1 MDSSTEREIEF
12 SPDLEIN
19 VVNHPVAEILVEV
32 HHTELVHDVEFAS
45 SVEVQDAVEGPRMMI
60 KVILILLQR
69 KGVAKVQNLKKYN
82 FSE

>member
-1 MDSSTEREIEF
+1 MSL
-12 SPDLEIN
+12 DLEIDI
-19 VVNHPVAEILVEV
+19 VNHPILQFLEEI
-32 HHTELVHDVEFAS
+32 HHTKLVQNMQFAS
-45 SVEVQDAVEGPRMMI
+45 PVEVQDAVEGPRMMI

>member
-1 MDSSTEREIEF
+1 MSL
-12 SPDLEIN
+12 DLEIDI
-19 VVNHPVAEILVEV
+19 VNHPILQFLVEI
-32 HHTELVHDVEFAS
+32 HHTKLVQNMQFAS
-45 SVEVQDAVEGPRMMI
+45 PVEVQDAVEGPRMMI